1 MTAVMEQMIDQ
12 PVAAG
17 APKRKGRSGSAKR
30 QRTEQVKL
38 NLLPGE
44 RAALERAAADEGL
57 EAPACCRPSSSR
69 DSRAIS
75 QPPPSDH
82 RIPRHGQSS
91 HQAEG

>member
-57 EAPACCRPSSSR
+57 EGA
-69 DSRAIS
+69 
-75 QPPPSDH
+75 
-82 RIPRHGQSS
+82 GML
-91 HQAEG
+91 QAFILKRLAGDLAATAV